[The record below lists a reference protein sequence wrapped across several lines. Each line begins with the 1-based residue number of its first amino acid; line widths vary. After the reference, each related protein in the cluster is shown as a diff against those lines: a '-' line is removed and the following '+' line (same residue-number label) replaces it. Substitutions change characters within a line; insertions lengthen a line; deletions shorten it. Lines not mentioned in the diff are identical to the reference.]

1 MIEERHP
8 PKKLSSEA
16 VTVLDVY
23 GHLFYAGARTLD
35 DLLPRPA
42 GARHPVVVLRL
53 RSLSSTGA
61 TLLEVLS
68 GYANELALNGGC
80 LYLTGVRPEV
90 RAQIN
95 RTNRLDLSGPVTL
108 LEATATRG
116 ESTRRAVAESHAWLV
131 GGGAAQEPQHA

>member
-1 MIEERHP
+1 
-8 PKKLSSEA
+8 SSEA

-23 GHLFYAGARTLD
+23 GHVFYAGARTLD
-35 DLLPRPA
+35 DLLQRPA
-42 GARHPVVVLRL
+42 GARPPVVVLRL

-61 TLLEVLS
+61 TLLEGLS
-68 GYANELALNGGC
+68 GYANEVPLNGGR
-80 LYLTGVRPEV
+80 LYINGVRPEV
-90 RAQIN
+90 RAQIK

-131 GGGAAQEPQHA
+131 GGGGAAQEPQHA